1 MSQVL
6 KPTDAPLLLRHP
18 LNLPAGS
25 VRASL
30 VLLIVLPFWI
40 LLAVKDQL
48 VPMPLYLYFL
58 LGLVLVFFASHG
70 GSIAPKHLEDH
81 PSPWH
86 LPRGF
91 FRVLLIAI
99 TVGLLAYRY
108 HTDDHDLSRVAA
120 RLTPTQEQLA
130 QWPYLLA
137 SVALGYTVGWTI
149 SRLLGRWRQSPV
161 YQDVQATVSII
172 AMIGLSGLAVVHVF
186 INSSLTVPLNPLVF
200 ECILTG
206 IVAWYFGARS

>member
-1 MSQVL
+1 MAQIQ
-6 KPTDAPLLLRHP
+6 PTDAPLLNRQP

-25 VRASL
+25 VRSSL
-30 VLLIVLPFWI
+30 VLLIILPFWV
-40 LLAVKDQL
+40 LLAVPTRE

-70 GSIAPKHLEDH
+70 GTIAPRHAADH

-91 FRVLLIAI
+91 FRLALILVTAGL
-99 TVGLLAYRY
+99 VGWRVYSDPSGTDLA
-108 HTDDHDLSRVAA
+108 D
-120 RLTPTQEQLA
+120 RLTPSPEQLA
-130 QWPYLLA
+130 NWPYLLGTMA
-137 SVALGYTVGWTI
+137 ACFTAGWAV
-149 SRLLGRWRQSPV
+149 SRLLGRYRYSPI
-161 YQDVQATVSII
+161 YQDFLAAVSII
-172 AMIGLSGLAVVHVF
+172 AMVGLSGLAIVHLL
-186 INSSLTVPLNPLVF
+186 INPQLKVPVNALVF